1 MANPTETTG
10 PRLSPFCGDL
20 RTKRWYFL
28 DAPALTEE
36 ELLDASGRAWCKRTM
51 QSLGPDGELV
61 NPETCR
67 RGRACFRSVR
77 PEA

>member
-1 MANPTETTG
+1 MANSIQT
-10 PRLSPFCGDL
+10 PFCGDL
-20 RTKRWYFL
+20 RTKKWYFL
-28 DAPALTEE
+28 AAPATTEE
-36 ELLDASGRAWCKRTM
+36 ELMDASNRAWCVRTM

-67 RGRACFRSVR
+67 RGRGCYRGAV